1 MRRGAE
7 QRKAIDGTPQR
18 GKRGQM
24 LSTEQLS
31 DAEFFALMI
40 RIPSLALGGLLLVIV
55 WPIEAG
61 QPR

>member
-1 MRRGAE
+1 
-7 QRKAIDGTPQR
+7 
-18 GKRGQM
+18 M